1 MTADDRRAALIAAV
15 LAGELDPAER
25 RELDELRRL
34 DPALDHD
41 LAAARRASDGL
52 AGLGD
57 WSERPSSSLRDRVLA
72 FRDEPAAADDGADPV
87 GAAPPAAAHRATDPA
102 HRAGT
107 AQPAEH
113 GSAPAPAPD
122 PALPDIRDRRPR
134 RIRVTAAVLGAAAA
148 LVVGGA
154 VGGLV
159 GALAGSARTGG
170 GDPSGVTGPPGTL
183 GAVEAVDFRG
193 EPSGSRIDGAVVAHT
208 WGTETVLEVDGLDPA
223 AGYGVVVV
231 GTDGRRVDS
240 GGFVGSTVTV
250 DCRVN
255 AALLREDVAA
265 IEIEDAGGDVVAAA
279 DLPRVD

>member
-1 MTADDRRAALIAAV
+1 MTADDRRAALIAAA

-57 WSERPSSSLRDRVLA
+57 WSERPSPALRDRVLA
-72 FRDEPAAADDGADPV
+72 FRDEPAAADDGADP
-87 GAAPPAAAHRATDPA
+87 AAAAHRATALA
-102 HRAGT
+102 HRAGP
-107 AQPAEH
+107 AQPTERL
-113 GSAPAPAPD
+113 SAPAPAP
-122 PALPDIRDRRPR
+122 ALPDLRDRRPR

-159 GALAGSARTGG
+159 GALAGSAPTGG

-193 EPSGSRIDGAVVAHT
+193 EPSGSRIDGSVVAHT

-223 AGYGVVVV
+223 ADYGVVVIGV
-231 GTDGRRVDS
+231 DGRRVDS

-265 IEIEDAGGDVVAAA
+265 IEIEDAEGDVVAAA
-279 DLPRVD
+279 DLPRVG